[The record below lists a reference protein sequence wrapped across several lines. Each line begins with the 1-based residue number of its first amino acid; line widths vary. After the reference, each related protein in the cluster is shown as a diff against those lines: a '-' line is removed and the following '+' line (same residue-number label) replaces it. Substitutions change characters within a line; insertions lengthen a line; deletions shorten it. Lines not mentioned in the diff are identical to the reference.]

1 MIYVSL
7 YWCTFIFV
15 FVVLFLK
22 EPRGYW
28 EKKIDLFL
36 LPELFYTTTTII
48 KEPRIIRYDI
58 TSYYIHMHTWSF
70 ICLIFVFIYSF
81 LCRIVSQDVL
91 MSHFTLYLF
100 RLRMLWQYAF
110 GKGAT
115 VKRDNNQFVGSWD
128 WLSSDYRFA
137 CFDKNSLFM
146 SNNPV
151 CFWWLRTHLFLS
163 FSLPTSFT
171 FTGHVKSLPP
181 KLNLW
186 QRGVYSWNSGYQG
199 TKT

>member
-1 MIYVSL
+1 MYIYF
-7 YWCTFIFV
+7 CIRCFV
-15 FVVLFLK
+15 F
-22 EPRGYW
+22 EGATGIPR
-28 EKKIDLFL
+28 EENRFVSVA
-36 LPELFYTTTTII
+36 
-48 KEPRIIRYDI
+48 RIILHDHYYYQRNKDNTLRHYI
-58 TSYYIHMHTWSF
+58 ILHTHAHMVSYLPYFSI
-70 ICLIFVFIYSF
+70 
-81 LCRIVSQDVL
+81 
-91 MSHFTLYLF
+91 YLF
-100 RLRMLWQYAF
+100 IPLLDCPSGCLDVPFHTLFVSSSYALIVCF
-110 GKGAT
+110 RKWAT
-115 VKRDNNQFVGSWD
+115 VKRDNNPFVGSWS